1 MKLDTREIQAVAAT
15 QPARFDL
22 YADIHKAM
30 RAMMSDV
37 LLAVGRMDPD
47 DAEEL
52 SHVSGR
58 VLELL
63 DFCAAHVRHE
73 NEFVH
78 PAIEARSPGASA
90 ALAHEHETH
99 VQDITR
105 LQAAVATLCR
115 HSGSQQAAGAA
126 QALYRELAMFV
137 GHNFT
142 HMHVEETAHNTILW
156 ARYTDAEL
164 LELHA
169 RLVASIAPA
178 DMMTTLRWM
187 VPAQN
192 PAERTALLSDM
203 QAHAPAPVLEAALAQ
218 VRPYL
223 NDPDWA
229 KLTRSLGL
237 APVPGLVMV

>member
-1 MKLDTREIQAVAAT
+1 MKFDSREIQAVAAT
-15 QPARFDL
+15 HPSRFDL

-30 RAMMSDV
+30 RALMSDT

-47 DAEEL
+47 DTAEL
-52 SHVSGR
+52 GSVSGR

-78 PAIEARSPGASA
+78 PAIEARAPGASA
-90 ALAHEHETH
+90 ALAHEHESH
-99 VQDITR
+99 MQDIAR
-105 LQAAVATLCR
+105 LQATVATLCR
-115 HSGSQQAAGAA
+115 LSGGQEAASTAR
-126 QALYRELAMFV
+126 ALYRELALFV
-137 GHNFT
+137 GQNFT

-164 LELHA
+164 LELHT
-169 RLVASIAPA
+169 RLVSSIAPA
-178 DMMTTLRWM
+178 DMMYTLRWM

-203 QAHAPAPVLEAALAQ
+203 QAHAPAPVLEAALTQ
-218 VRPYL
+218 VRPFL
-223 NDPDWA
+223 SDPDWA
-229 KLTRSLGL
+229 KLARSLGL
-237 APVPGLVMV
+237 APVAGLVMA